1 MYYYN
6 DIRNLVESDT
16 IFIGDE
22 SKIEFD
28 KAMNLNDADEFS
40 IVWIKESG
48 QDAYKKILKTK
59 ARVII
64 CSNNIELDRK
74 ILDGKCLIL
83 TNNPKY
89 LFTKIV
95 DYLFVP
101 KWEAGIH
108 QTAIVDEE
116 AKIGKNVYI
125 GPYSVIDKCMIGDN
139 CYIDTHCHIYNNV
152 TIGNNVRIGPSTII
166 GGLGFG
172 YSRDNKNKFHRFP
185 HISGVII
192 GDEVEIGSNTSIDRG
207 SLSNTIIK
215 NGVKIANLVHIAHNV
230 IIGKDS
236 LIIAHSVLC
245 GSCIIGE
252 RTWIA
257 PSVCVK
263 NGIIIGNDVVVGM
276 GAIVTKNIPDNESWI
291 GNPAR
296 PLSEYLLSKKEGK

>member
-1 MYYYN
+1 MIN
-6 DIRNLVESDT
+6 
-16 IFIGDE
+16 
-22 SKIEFD
+22 
-28 KAMNLNDADEFS
+28 
-40 IVWIKESG
+40 IKSTV
-48 QDAYKKILKTK
+48 Q
-59 ARVII
+59 
-64 CSNNIELDRK
+64 
-74 ILDGKCLIL
+74 
-83 TNNPKY
+83 
-89 LFTKIV
+89 
-95 DYLFVP
+95 
-101 KWEAGIH
+101 
-108 QTAIVDEE
+108 
-116 AKIGKNVYI
+116 AK
-125 GPYSVIDKCMIGDN
+125 DIGDN
-139 CYIDTHCHIYNNV
+139 V
-152 TIGNNVRIGPSTII
+152 TISEYCVIRADVIIGNNVKIGSSTII

-172 YSRDNKNKFHRFP
+172 FSRDNKNKLHRFP
-185 HISGVII
+185 HIGGVII